1 MYIDIENPNI
11 RKGRFL
17 WMDPIARRR
26 YIEDL
31 KRRIDSGYF
40 FTDAIAEKVV
50 EELAPVFNDAANSQ
64 DV

>member
-1 MYIDIENPNI
+1 MYIDTENPNI

-17 WMDPIARRR
+17 WMDPAAQRR

-31 KRRIDSGYF
+31 KRRIESGYY

-50 EELAPVFNDAANSQ
+50 EELAPVFNDAA
-64 DV
+64 DARDA